1 MGLDARVYV
10 NVKRLPGAVDPRH
23 ATVDSQTG
31 EVTLDSDRQFIA
43 VHKRLGNAAMIA
55 WLSER
60 VASAL
65 ASIPNPLLI
74 TKVLYSGTHSGDV
87 LNASDLPQLQREIQM
102 VKENAGGPAAL
113 EIQQFLGDIEEL
125 IRAAQEQGNPIVF
138 V

>member
-1 MGLDARVYV
+1 
-10 NVKRLPGAVDPRH
+10 
-23 ATVDSQTG
+23 
-31 EVTLDSDRQFIA
+31 
-43 VHKRLGNAAMIA
+43 MIA